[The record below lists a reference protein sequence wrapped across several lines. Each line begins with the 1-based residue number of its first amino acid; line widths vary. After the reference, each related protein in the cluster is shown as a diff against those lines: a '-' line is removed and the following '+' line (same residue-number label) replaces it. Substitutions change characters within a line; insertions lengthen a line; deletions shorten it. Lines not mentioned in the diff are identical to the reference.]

1 MSRIDRTTEKENRW
15 VGYLGLGEGVGG
27 TANGCGGFLSRMMKN
42 VLKLDCGGDCVTLC
56 MD

>member
-1 MSRIDRTTEKENRW
+1 MSRIDRTTEKESRL

-42 VLKLDCGGDCVTLC
+42 VLKLDCGCDCITLF
-56 MD
+56 MY